1 MVNSLEKKVDENL
14 NLTGKK
20 RDKFLR
26 EAVALRANIE
36 LRQKQQ
42 RERKKCMPL
51 K

>member
-1 MVNSLEKKVDENL
+1 MTNTLEKQVDENL
-14 NLTGKK
+14 KLSGKK

-26 EAVALRANIE
+26 EAMALRANIQ

-42 RERKKCMPL
+42 KERKKCMPS

>member
-1 MVNSLEKKVDENL
+1 MKDTLEKQVDENL

-26 EAVALRANIE
+26 EAVALRANIQ

-42 RERKKCMPL
+42 KERKKCMSS

>member
-1 MVNSLEKKVDENL
+1 MTNTLEKQIDENL

-26 EAVALRANIE
+26 QAQALRANIG

-42 RERKKCMPL
+42 KERKKCTPS

>member
-1 MVNSLEKKVDENL
+1 MIDTLEKQVDENL
-14 NLTGKK
+14 NLAGEK

-26 EAVALRANIE
+26 QARALRANLK

-42 RERKKCMPL
+42 KERKKCITS